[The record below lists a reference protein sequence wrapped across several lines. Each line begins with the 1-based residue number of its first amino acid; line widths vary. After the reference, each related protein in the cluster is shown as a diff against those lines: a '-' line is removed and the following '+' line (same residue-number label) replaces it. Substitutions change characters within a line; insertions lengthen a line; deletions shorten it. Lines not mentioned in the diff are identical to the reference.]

1 MIPVEIAGTEN
12 GACLLDVLVHKI
24 LANKFKS
31 GVLEEHVELPRFK
44 AYMKYFYHI
53 NLSDSCF
60 LQIDLQYPL
69 ITNESTWAILEQCTG
84 EVMLFSQDVAYGTEP
99 KKKRNPR
106 TLISPTPQ
114 AQQCSFS
121 PPPCSTL
128 ESVASYPCRLTCI
141 IPATSHIEGI
151 QTRLTRLSF
160 ATV

>member
-1 MIPVEIAGTEN
+1 MCIVQQMIPVEIAGTEN

-84 EVMLFSQDVAYGTEP
+84 DVMLFSQDVAYGTEQ
-99 KKKRNPR
+99 KKKRNLR

-121 PPPCSTL
+121 PPP
-128 ESVASYPCRLTCI
+128 A
-141 IPATSHIEGI
+141 
-151 QTRLTRLSF
+151 QLSSR
-160 ATV
+160 